1 MSEEISKA
9 VKKLVSFLEL
19 LRIDYMIIGGYALP
33 YYGRI
38 RTTLDI
44 DIAVALQ
51 LEDEFEQFCREAEST
66 GYVLSLASIKN
77 PVFILLDNESGLE
90 FELWTRL
97 DGVDWNSETLFRRR
111 RKRFDDFEV
120 WVISPEDFI
129 VNKLARPDRGAIDEQ
144 DVKSVLV
151 RLKDTLDWE
160 YLENQAKKA
169 GINSVLHSI
178 NEI

>member
-1 MSEEISKA
+1 
-9 VKKLVSFLEL
+9 
-19 LRIDYMIIGGYALP
+19 MIIGGYALP

-44 DIAVALQ
+44 DIAVALEV
-51 LEDEFEQFCREAEST
+51 EDGLEQFHREAEKK
-66 GYVLSLASIKN
+66 GYILSLASIKN
-77 PVFILLDNESGLE
+77 PMFILLDSESSLE

-97 DGVDWNSETLFRRR
+97 DGVDWNPETISRRR
-111 RKRFDDFEV
+111 RKKFDDFEV

-129 VNKLARPDRGAIDEQ
+129 VNKLARPDRGTIDEQ

-151 RLKDTLDWE
+151 LLEDTLDWK

-169 GINSVLHSI
+169 GIEAVLHSI
-178 NEI
+178 NES

>member
-1 MSEEISKA
+1 
-9 VKKLVSFLEL
+9 
-19 LRIDYMIIGGYALP
+19 MIIGGHALP

-44 DIAVALQ
+44 DIAIALN
-51 LEDEFEQFCREAEST
+51 FENDFELFCREAERT
-66 GYVLSLASIKN
+66 GYVLSHVSIKN
-77 PVFILLDNESGLE
+77 PVIILLDKESGFE

-97 DGVDWNSETLFRRR
+97 YGVDLNSETLFRRR
-111 RKRFDDFEV
+111 RKRFDDIEV

-151 RLKDTLDWE
+151 SLKDTLDWE
-160 YLENQAKKA
+160 YLEIQAKKA
-169 GINSVLHSI
+169 GISSVLHSI